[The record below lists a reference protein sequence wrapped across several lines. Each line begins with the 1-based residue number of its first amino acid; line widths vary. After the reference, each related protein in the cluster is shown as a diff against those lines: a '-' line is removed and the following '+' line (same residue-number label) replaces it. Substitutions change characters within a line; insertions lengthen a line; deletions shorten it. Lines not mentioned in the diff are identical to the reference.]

1 MGKMFINWYSN
12 CNLEYMKQF
21 VLTLHILLLCQIA
34 LAQQEFHVFP
44 NISITE
50 NGDGSIQ
57 KPWDL
62 QTALNQNSTVVNG
75 GDTIWLHKG
84 VYNGRFISNI
94 SSTVEGKF
102 ITVMPYRN
110 ERVILNGNVA
120 SNNKQVLEVRG
131 ANVTFKDFEVTFLGD
146 FPRHVKEFGFLKVDG
161 INHTS
166 GHDNKF
172 INLKIYNN
180 PGSGFGSWKFT
191 GGSVVYGCKIYN
203 NGFFSN
209 ARGSGAG
216 IYVQNISEKTREIE
230 NNIIFNN
237 YYMGIEAW
245 SASTNADAAYVKNI
259 LLKDN
264 VVFNNGSPGNHY
276 KNNLIVATDDKNG
289 INRATNIKVLDNVF
303 YHNADIS
310 NTARGDA
317 ASLTLGANSKA
328 PLKNVEVKGNVIIGG
343 NNSLRFDNA
352 ENLVFENNLVY
363 AGYVHLNK
371 SILSNISGWTFNN
384 NKYFSK
390 NSRNFRI
397 INHKDYTFDDWKS
410 SFKKD
415 SNSQWNTIKQF
426 NSDAI
431 LNVTQNEYNEN
442 SFRLALMDVNGESVI
457 VDFSS
462 YNFPPG
468 IKYKIVDVENPNK
481 ILSEGTLPLN
491 SKVEFIM
498 HLTEFEKP
506 LHNDYAKKTLSNFG
520 VFEIEF
526 QPENTHAE
534 QSGWFGRFFK
544 WLGF

>member
-1 MGKMFINWYSN
+1 
-12 CNLEYMKQF
+12 MKQLL
-21 VLTLHILLLCQIA
+21 LTLYALLLCQTTM
-34 LAQQEFHVFP
+34 AQQEFHVFP
-44 NISITE
+44 NVSITK

-57 KPWDL
+57 NPWDL
-62 QTALNQNSTVVNG
+62 QTALNQSSNVVNG

-94 SSTVEGKF
+94 SSTVEGKY
-102 ITVMPYRN
+102 ITVVPYKN
-110 ERVILNGNVA
+110 EKVVLNGNVS
-120 SNNKQVLEVRG
+120 SNKKQVLEVRG
-131 ANVTFKDFEVTFLGD
+131 ANVTFKDFEVTFLGN
-146 FPRHVKEFGFLKVDG
+146 FLRHVKESGFLKVDG

-166 GHDNKF
+166 GYDNKF

-191 GGSVVYGCKIYN
+191 GGSVIYGCKIYN

-209 ARGSGAG
+209 VRGSGAG
-216 IYVQNISEKTREIE
+216 IYVQNISEKTRKIE

-259 LLKDN
+259 LIKDN

-310 NTARGDA
+310 NTAKGDA
-317 ASLTLGANSKA
+317 ASLTLGVNSKA

-352 ENLVFENNLVY
+352 ENTVFENNLVY

-371 SILSNISGWTFNN
+371 SVLSNISGWTFNN

-410 SFKKD
+410 NFKQD
-415 SNSQWNTIKQF
+415 NNSQWNTIKQF
-426 NSDAI
+426 SSDTV

-442 SFRLALMDVNGESVI
+442 SFRIALMDVNGESVT
-457 VDFSS
+457 VDFSD
-462 YNFPPG
+462 YNFPTG
-468 IKYKIVDVENPNK
+468 TKYKIVDVENPNK

-498 HLTEFEKP
+498 QLTEFEKP
-506 LHNDYAKKTLSNFG
+506 LHNEYAKKTLSNFG

-526 QPENTHAE
+526 QPESTQAE
-534 QSGWFGRFFK
+534 KSGWFGRLFK